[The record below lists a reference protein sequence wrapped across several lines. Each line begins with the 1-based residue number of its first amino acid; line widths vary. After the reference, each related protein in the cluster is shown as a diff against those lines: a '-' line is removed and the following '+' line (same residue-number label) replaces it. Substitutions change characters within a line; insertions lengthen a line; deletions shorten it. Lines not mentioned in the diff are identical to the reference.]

1 MEIVGPASVY
11 IVPLP
16 SMNSAER
23 PSSEAFSTA
32 KVTQLLM
39 SIKTRP
45 LFSYELET
53 VVLISFLSLMP
64 LFILKNCRPPAS
76 EVSEEVEEFMLHGQI
91 THGLEA
97 RGGAR
102 M

>member
-16 SMNSAER
+16 SINSAER
-23 PSSEAFSTA
+23 SSSDAFSTA

-39 SIKTRP
+39 GMKTRP

-53 VVLISFLSLMP
+53 AVLRSFLSLMP

-76 EVSEEVEEFMLHGQI
+76 EVSEEFMLHGQI
-91 THGLEA
+91 
-97 RGGAR
+97 
-102 M
+102 